1 MILFLKKLFWFPFS
15 TKQEIEKY
23 QSVIRDL
30 EWNEFKL
37 YVKKNKN
44 FLDLGCGA
52 GYFLEKA
59 SLELNCEVYG
69 IDPNPGAHGVGRFS
83 NFTNDNVK
91 QGFAEDIL
99 FENEFF
105 DTILCSHVLEHV
117 NNEKQ
122 SLSEIN
128 RVLKN
133 DGVLIIGMPTATMSL
148 IAVLSHYFLTSHVNV
163 LHFIQNVFT
172 KSAFRR
178 FMHIIIPTSHSI
190 PNHKYITYD
199 LFTYRIKNWRR
210 IVSQEFEIIHEL
222 KPYLYPYPDYIQ
234 FFKPFKS
241 KNFSSSVFFVCRKKT
256 NNFKK

>member
-15 TKQEIEKY
+15 SKNEIEKY

-30 EWNEFKL
+30 EWDDFKL
-37 YVKKNKN
+37 YVKRDKK

-59 SLELNCEVYG
+59 SDELNCEVYG

-83 NFTNDNVK
+83 NLSNDKIK
-91 QGFAEDIL
+91 QGFAEDIH
-99 FENEFF
+99 FEDEYF

-117 NNEKQ
+117 NNEQQ
-122 SLSEIN
+122 SLREIK

-148 IAVLSHYFLTSHVNV
+148 IALLSHYFLTSHVNI
-163 LHFIQNVFT
+163 LHFIQNFFT
-172 KSAFRR
+172 NSSLKR
-178 FMHIIIPTSHSI
+178 FIHILIPTSHSS
-190 PNHKYITYD
+190 PNHRYITYD
-199 LFTYRIKNWRR
+199 LYKYRISNWRK
-210 IVSQEFEIIHEL
+210 IVNQEFEIIQEV

-234 FFKPFKS
+234 FFKPTKS
-241 KNFSSSVFFVCRKKT
+241 KHFSSSVFFVCKKYT
-256 NNFKK
+256 DK